1 MQSLFNDKLKY
12 TYPTSL
18 ADFMTGGRVSLPPNQ
33 PQPPQQGGR
42 ARVSSRLSSPRSLTR
57 QQRAPARVA
66 HGVALDCE
74 GPVPNS
80 HTRSVYISHPSVVP
94 NLVPWRV

>member
-1 MQSLFNDKLKY
+1 MQSLFKKY
-12 TYPTSL
+12 TYATSL

-66 HGVALDCE
+66 LDCE